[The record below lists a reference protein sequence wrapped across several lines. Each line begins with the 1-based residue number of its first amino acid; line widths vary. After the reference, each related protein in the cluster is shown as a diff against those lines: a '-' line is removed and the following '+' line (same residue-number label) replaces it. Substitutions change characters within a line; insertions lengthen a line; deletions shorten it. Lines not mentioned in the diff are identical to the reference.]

1 MHAGSLWWG
10 GVAAGMV
17 LLAAWVGQEK
27 GTGAAGRMEAA
38 ARAWLE
44 SLSAEQKSRAVF
56 GFDDPHRLRWFFTPQ
71 QDKERRYTR
80 KGLPLEE
87 MTAEQKAAALR
98 LLRAGL
104 SERGYQ
110 QALEILQ
117 REGLL
122 AELEGPKGAMVRNP
136 GWYFVSIFGSPSG
149 SSRWGWRFEGHHLSV
164 NYTLDRGE
172 VISATPLLFGANPAE
187 IKAGSRKGHRVMPEV
202 EDHVRALIRSLSAEQ
217 VQRAKQ
223 EKHFPEIAE
232 GRAQAEVGPP
242 VGLRGS
248 ELTAEQQRILAD
260 LLQAY
265 AGRLPED
272 VARQE
277 EKRWRSAGWERI
289 TFAYSGSVEPGQPY
303 TYRVQ
308 GPDFVV
314 EFLNVQA
321 DSARNPA
328 NHIHSAWR
336 HLPADFGLSR

>member
-1 MHAGSLWWG
+1 MQLGNVWWG
-10 GVAAGMV
+10 GVSAGV
-17 LLAAWVGQEK
+17 VVLAAWIGQEK
-27 GTGAAGRMEAA
+27 GGGSAGRMEAA

-44 SLSAEQKSRAVF
+44 SLSVEQKQRAVF
-56 GFDDPHRLRWFFTPQ
+56 GFDDPHRLRWYFTPQ

-98 LLRAGL
+98 LLQAGL

-110 QALEILQ
+110 QAWEILQ

-149 SSRWGWRFEGHHLSV
+149 SGRWGWRFEGHHLSV
-164 NYTLDRGE
+164 NYTIDRGE

-187 IKAGSRKGHRVMPEV
+187 IKAGPRKGHRVMPEV

-217 VQRAKQ
+217 VRQSKQ
-223 EKHFPEIAE
+223 PKHFPEIAE
-232 GRAQAEVGPP
+232 GRAEAGVGPA

-248 ELTAEQQRILAD
+248 ELTAEQQRLLAD
-260 LLQAY
+260 LLRAY

-277 EKRWRSAGWERI
+277 EKRWRGVGWERI
-289 TFAYSGSVEPGQPY
+289 TFAYSGSGEHGQPY

-336 HLPADFGLSR
+336 HLPADFGLSQ